1 MSLAKISFRVPPGLW
16 QRFAEQAKDLFLNRA
31 PFLDHMIQRE
41 LPELERDLGER
52 RLSTQAKRHISGELK
67 RQGAKSVNI
76 EIDSSTAAEL
86 NRVMRDRNLVR
97 DAFLCRLLIF
107 LRSTDTLLGYLDVPT
122 KVKESIH
129 YQNGVIGL
137 EAMPTSPLGA
147 MEAVRDD
154 PMFYVRNYVEHYWS
168 CGIYR
173 VPLPRSLDWAACFL
187 EDKDVPGTKAF
198 KDDQR
203 ESAELYEAL
212 ERDAFS
218 VAPTGTQKEA

>member
-16 QRFAEQAKDLFLNRA
+16 QRFGEQAKDLFLNRA

-41 LPELERDLGER
+41 LPELERDLGAR
-52 RLSTQAKRHISGELK
+52 RLSTSAKRHISGELK
-67 RQGAKSVNI
+67 RQGAKSANI
-76 EIDSSTAAEL
+76 EINASTAVEL
-86 NRVMRDRNLVR
+86 NRVMGERNLVR

-107 LRSTDTLLGYLDVPT
+107 LRGTDTLLDYLDVP
-122 KVKESIH
+122 KEVKGSIH
-129 YQNGVIGL
+129 FPSGVIGL
-137 EAMPTSPLGA
+137 EAMPTSPLRA

-154 PMFYVRNYVEHYWS
+154 PLYYVRVYVEHHWK
-168 CGIYR
+168 CGIYC

-218 VAPTGTQKEA
+218 SVLTNDKKES